1 MQRWIERRR
10 DGTIAVELQD
20 VERETL
26 SSLLEQLRDLLL
38 AGDRNALRRLYP
50 TAYPQHENLEQ
61 DYRSLVH
68 DSLLAQ
74 RLDTIDAMQAT
85 LSCTTLSDE
94 ELGTWMT
101 GVNSVRL
108 TLGTLLDVS
117 EDDALP
123 SPDDADFD
131 QRSLYY
137 LLGLLLEQIVDVMFD
152 TLPEEGTEA

>member
-10 DGTIAVELQD
+10 DGTIAVELQA
-20 VERETL
+20 VERNAL
-26 SSLLEQLRDLLL
+26 HSLLEQLRDLLL
-38 AGDRNALRRLYP
+38 ANDRNALRRLYP
-50 TAYPQHENLEQ
+50 TAYPQHEQLEE
-61 DYRSLVH
+61 DYQSLVH

-85 LSCTTLSDE
+85 LERTTLTND
-94 ELGTWMT
+94 ELGSWMT
-101 GVNSVRL
+101 AVNSVRL

-117 EDDALP
+117 EGDELP
-123 SPDDADFD
+123 SPEDPDFD

-152 TLPEEGTEA
+152 TVPDEGTEG